1 MTMLRQTARQTLR
14 SRAAACAGLLLA
26 ASAMSARAADA
37 PLAAVS
43 QAGQPGQ
50 IMELGY
56 EVYLGGMHIFSL
68 QVDMALRPGSYSVAA
83 EGGTRGFIGWLYKW
97 DLKVGAEGHDQA
109 GEIRPR
115 VYSAATDWQK
125 NPRTMRLAFQSG
137 GAYDVQRTPPP
148 EPDPDDEIELPS
160 RLPENIVDP
169 LSLAVAATRAL
180 SENGKCEQTLPVFDG
195 QRRYDLQIKDFG
207 EAAIAQ
213 NRYSIYHGP
222 ATRCGFTMQRISGF
236 SKKWRASRQWDE
248 DSASPP
254 TVWLAPIRA
263 GLPPVP
269 VRYEGAIALGNMV
282 VHLTKAEVRTELAE
296 NAPR

>member
-1 MTMLRQTARQTLR
+1 MTMLRQTARQTRRFLP
-14 SRAAACAGLLLA
+14 AACAGLLLA
-26 ASAMSARAADA
+26 VSAAAARAQDA
-37 PLAAVS
+37 PAA
-43 QAGQPGQ
+43 APKTGGAGQ

-68 QVDMALRPGSYSVAA
+68 EVDMALRPGSYSVAA

-115 VYSAATDWQK
+115 VYNAATDWQK
-125 NPRTMRLAFQSG
+125 NPRTMRLAFQDG

-148 EPDPDDEIELPS
+148 EPDPDDVIELPS
-160 RLPENIVDP
+160 RLPDNIVDP

-180 SENGKCEQTLPVFDG
+180 GENGKCAQTLPVFDG
-195 QRRYDLQIKDFG
+195 QRRYDLLIKDFG
-207 EAAIAQ
+207 EAAIPQ

-236 SKKWRASRQWDE
+236 SKKWRSSRQWDE

-296 NAPR
+296 TPPR